1 MRTFK
6 DHLKRV
12 LKDEKVAR
20 SYEEEYRKLRIAYE
34 VHAAREHRGW
44 TQQQLAKRAG
54 VTQQM
59 ISRIENAT
67 VPNIS
72 LKTLSLVGNALDL
85 DVGLVHPASPFEP
98 IVTNEEFVKNKVSV
112 QRQ

>member
-1 MRTFK
+1 MKTFK
-6 DHLKRV
+6 DHLERV
-12 LKDEKVAR
+12 LKDNEVAS
-20 SYEEEYRKLRIAYE
+20 SYKKEYKKLRIAYE

-44 TQQQLAKRAG
+44 TQQQLAKQAG

-72 LKTLSLVGNALDL
+72 LKTLSFVGKALDL
-85 DVGLVHPASPFEP
+85 DVGFVHPAAPFEP
-98 IVTNEEFVKNKVSV
+98 TSDKRRLAEKKISV
-112 QRQ
+112 

>member
-6 DHLKRV
+6 DHLHQA
-12 LKDEKVAR
+12 LKDKKLAH
-20 SYEEEYRKLRIAYE
+20 SYEDEYKKLRIAYE
-34 VHAAREHRGW
+34 VHVAREHLGW

-59 ISRIENAT
+59 VSRIENAT

-72 LKTLSLVGNALDL
+72 LKTLSLVGKALDM
-85 DVGLVHPASPFEP
+85 DVGLVHPAAPFEP
-98 IVTNEEFVKNKVSV
+98 ITAKRRFAEKKISV
-112 QRQ
+112 QP

>member
-1 MRTFK
+1 MRTFR
-6 DHLKRV
+6 DHLERV
-12 LKDEKVAR
+12 LKDKEVAR
-20 SYEEEYRKLRIAYE
+20 SYEGEYKKLRIAYE
-34 VHAAREHRGW
+34 VHAARIHLGW

-72 LKTLSLVGNALDL
+72 LRTLSIVGKALGL
-85 DVGLVHPASPFEP
+85 DVGFVHPFAPFGP
-98 IVTNEEFVKNKVSV
+98 ITVKREFAEKKISV
-112 QRQ
+112 YP

>member
-6 DHLKRV
+6 NHLKRM

-20 SYEEEYRKLRIAYE
+20 SYKEEYRKLRIAYE

-44 TQQQLAKRAG
+44 TQEQLAKQAG

-72 LKTLSLVGNALDL
+72 LKTLSLVGKALGL
-85 DVGLVHPASPFEP
+85 DVGFVHPSTPFEP
-98 IVTNEEFVKNKVSV
+98 TAVKAEFTEKKISV
-112 QRQ
+112 

>member
-6 DHLKRV
+6 DHLERV

-20 SYEEEYRKLRIAYE
+20 SYEEEYKKLRIAYE
-34 VHAAREHRGW
+34 VSAAREHLGW

-72 LKTLSLVGNALDL
+72 LKTLSLVGKALDL
-85 DVGLVHPASPFEP
+85 DVGFVHPAAPFGPTTAKRGFAEKK
-98 IVTNEEFVKNKVSV
+98 ISV
-112 QRQ
+112 QP